1 MSQRLNSSTPPP
13 TLALEPWSRRIGRV
27 WRRQV
32 ADLRSAYGLSDTTSG
47 RVWTVDLIVLAL
59 LVSATILF
67 GGALRNLRVPSTSI
81 SLTGEQ
87 VRELYEPAMALIF
100 VAALWRLGVRGIVK
114 RLRATLPLLAFAVFW
129 LGGLIATAR
138 GTVTYGPSQILP
150 DLGLFE
156 YSLFVP
162 LVAVVVDSKERALRL
177 LAVISAAAAVITVG
191 FGILWEFDSNGP
203 FLTKNPYAAITL
215 YMALFALPVVARL
228 SLRCRVLP
236 VEILVGACA
245 LVLITLSVVRSA
257 VLALVL
263 ALALIVLLA
272 PRGRRLPALACAAGG
287 LAIALGGGLAI
298 EAWNPQIKAAA
309 AGATSI
315 SDFAATD
322 SSTQFSGGT
331 VVTGDAAEGRAARL
345 LYSREPLRLGVDV
358 QPKQTYTVLFAV
370 KPLSPEVT
378 DGYVGNSTGLGWGQ
392 AYWTAAPVKKWQFFE
407 KTLKGTVATDQL
419 ALSAVYGSPRVLFD
433 AIRVFKGRQPGWSGD
448 YLASP
453 VRIGKR
459 FVATDAVAPLF
470 GGRSVVGGAARGHL
484 SRLLERGD
492 QLGIKIAGLR
502 PGGTYTVRFAV
513 KPLSAMRSAGF
524 VGDPQGAGWGQ
535 RSWRTAPRAEWQW
548 IHAPLRAT
556 SRNEELVISPSSGA
570 SQVEVD
576 GVELLRGGHLA
587 QNAPPSRQAPTWHQ
601 EGTRHSPVRKT
612 PPGPGALPLASD
624 LKNTFAGDT
633 ISGQEREL
641 APGDLAY
648 VVAPDARGSCL
659 RCRVRKTDEFRLEWH
674 SLRRAGR

>member
-191 FGILWEFDSNGP
+191 FGILWEFDSNGA

-236 VEILVGACA
+236 LEIVVGACA

-272 PRGRRLPALACAAGG
+272 PRGRRLPALAFAAGG

-322 SSTQFSGGT
+322 SSPQFSGGT
-331 VVTGDAAEGRAARL
+331 VVTGDAAEGK
-345 LYSREPLRLGVDV
+345 G
-358 QPKQTYTVLFAV
+358 
-370 KPLSPEVT
+370 SP
-378 DGYVGNSTGLGWGQ
+378 
-392 AYWTAAPVKKWQFFE
+392 APVF
-407 KTLKGTVATDQL
+407 
-419 ALSAVYGSPRVLFD
+419 
-433 AIRVFKGRQPGWSGD
+433 
-448 YLASP
+448 
-453 VRIGKR
+453 
-459 FVATDAVAPLF
+459 
-470 GGRSVVGGAARGHL
+470 
-484 SRLLERGD
+484 
-492 QLGIKIAGLR
+492 
-502 PGGTYTVRFAV
+502 
-513 KPLSAMRSAGF
+513 
-524 VGDPQGAGWGQ
+524 
-535 RSWRTAPRAEWQW
+535 
-548 IHAPLRAT
+548 
-556 SRNEELVISPSSGA
+556 
-570 SQVEVD
+570 
-576 GVELLRGGHLA
+576 
-587 QNAPPSRQAPTWHQ
+587 
-601 EGTRHSPVRKT
+601 EGT
-612 PPGPGALPLASD
+612 
-624 LKNTFAGDT
+624 
-633 ISGQEREL
+633 
-641 APGDLAY
+641 
-648 VVAPDARGSCL
+648 ARARRGCSA
-659 RCRVRKTDEFRLEWH
+659 KTDLH
-674 SLRRAGR
+674 GSLRRQAVVPRGDRRIRGELDRSRLGPGVLDRRAGEEMAVLREDAQRNRGNGSAGSLRCIRLATSSLRCDSRLQGKAAWLERRLLGEPGSNRQTLRCNRCRGATFRW